1 MISATVLL
9 LAFVL
14 DLLIGDPRWLPHPVR
29 FIGSAI
35 NVIERFLRRVAASPT
50 AERAAGVALVL
61 AVVVPVYFLT
71 SAIVLMLNR
80 ISEQVSVIAGTV
92 ALAVLTATTIATR
105 GLLEAAGL
113 VISSI
118 RVGSLESAR
127 KHVSMIVGR
136 DTAGLS
142 EQGVLRA
149 TIETLAENL
158 SDGVVAPLFYL
169 TIGGLPLA
177 MAYKA
182 INTLD
187 SMVGYKNDRYR
198 YFGWAAA
205 RVDDV
210 ANYLPARITGLIIA
224 VSAFFTAFT
233 KGAANGGA
241 VLRRSLAIMAR
252 DGRKHPS
259 PNSGVPEASMA
270 GAIGVTLGG
279 PNFYNGLLSE
289 KPVIGDLRSD
299 DYLSAS
305 DEAMTVVK
313 VSAVIAAV
321 LATAAVAARGLS

>member
-9 LAFVL
+9 LAFAL
-14 DLLIGDPRWLPHPVR
+14 DLLFGDPRWLPHPVR

-35 NVIERFLRRVAASPT
+35 SAMERFLRRVAASPGG
-50 AERAAGVALVL
+50 ERAAGIVLVL
-61 AVVVPVYFLT
+61 SIVAPVYFLT
-71 SAIVLMLNR
+71 GVLVLLLNR
-80 ISEQVSVIAGTV
+80 YSEQVSVLGGTV
-92 ALAVLTATTIATR
+92 VLAALTATTIAAHD
-105 GLLEAAGL
+105 LLEAAGL

-118 RVGSLESAR
+118 REGSLESAR

-169 TIGGLPLA
+169 AIGGLPLA

-205 RVDDV
+205 RVDDA

-224 VSAFFTAFT
+224 VSAFFTAFA
-233 KGAANGGA
+233 KGAAKGGA

-279 PNFYNGLLSE
+279 PNYYDGLLSE
-289 KPVIGDLRSD
+289 KPVIGDPHRE
-299 DYLSAS
+299 DYLPAS

-313 VSAVIAAV
+313 VSAVIAAA
-321 LATAAVAARGLS
+321 LATAAVAARGML

>member
-9 LAFVL
+9 LAFVF

-35 NVIERFLRRVAASPT
+35 SAMERFLRRVAASPGG
-50 AERAAGVALVL
+50 ERAGGVVLVL
-61 AVVVPVYFLT
+61 SIVTPVYFLT
-71 SAIVLMLNR
+71 GVLVLMLNR
-80 ISEQVSVIAGTV
+80 FSEQVSVLGGTV
-92 ALAVLTATTIATR
+92 VLAVLTATTIATH

-118 RVGSLESAR
+118 REGSLESAR

-169 TIGGLPLA
+169 AIGGLPLA

-205 RVDDV
+205 RVDDA

-224 VSAFFTAFT
+224 VAAFFTAFP
-233 KGAANGGA
+233 KGAAN
-241 VLRRSLAIMAR
+241 LRRSLAIMVR

-289 KPVIGDLRSD
+289 KPVIGDSHRE
-299 DYLSAS
+299 DYLPAS

-313 VSAVIAAV
+313 VSAVIAAA
-321 LATAAVAARGLS
+321 LATAAVAARGML

>member
-9 LAFVL
+9 LAFAL

-29 FIGSAI
+29 LIGSAI
-35 NVIERFLRRVAASPT
+35 SAMERLLRRAAASPA
-50 AERAAGVALVL
+50 AERAAGVVLVL
-61 AVVVPVYFLT
+61 VIVVPVYFLT
-71 SAIVLMLNR
+71 DFVVLMLNR
-80 ISEQVSVIAGTV
+80 FSDQVSVLAGTAGLV
-92 ALAVLTATTIATR
+92 VLTATTIASR
-105 GLLEAAGL
+105 GLLQSAGL

-118 RVGSLESAR
+118 REGSLESAR

-136 DTAGLS
+136 DTAELS
-142 EQGVLRA
+142 EQDVLRA

-169 TIGGLPLA
+169 ALGGLPLA

-224 VSAFFTAFT
+224 VAAFLNACMKDAA
-233 KGAANGGA
+233 KGVAA
-241 VLRRSLAIMAR
+241 LRRALAIMVR
-252 DGRKHPS
+252 DGRKHSS

-279 PNFYNGLLSE
+279 PNYYNGLLSE
-289 KPVIGDLRSD
+289 KPVIGDSHRE
-299 DYLSAS
+299 DYLPAS
-305 DEAMTVVK
+305 DEAMALVK
-313 VSAVIAAV
+313 VSAVIAAA
-321 LATAAVAARGLS
+321 LAGAAVAARGMS

>member
-1 MISATVLL
+1 MISGTVLL
-9 LAFVL
+9 LAFGL

-29 FIGSAI
+29 FIGGAI
-35 NVIERFLRRVAASPT
+35 STMERWLRPAAASP
-50 AERAAGVALVL
+50 AAGRAAGVVLVL
-61 AVVVPVYFLT
+61 AIVVPVFFLT
-71 SAIVLMLNR
+71 GGIVLMLNR
-80 ISEQVSVIAGTV
+80 ISEQVSVIAGTA
-92 ALAVLTATTIATR
+92 ALVVLTATTIAAR
-105 GLLEAAGL
+105 DLLRSAGL
-113 VISSI
+113 VIASI
-118 RVGSLESAR
+118 RIGDLASAR
-127 KHVSMIVGR
+127 TNVSMIVGR

-169 TIGGLPLA
+169 ALGGLPLA

-198 YFGWAAA
+198 YFGWASA
-205 RVDDV
+205 RIDDA

-224 VSAFFTAFT
+224 ASAFLTAGV
-233 KGAANGGA
+233 KSPADGGA

-270 GAIGVTLGG
+270 GALGVTLGG
-279 PNFYNGLLSE
+279 PNRYNGVLSD
-289 KPVIGDLRSD
+289 KPVIGDARGE

-305 DEAMTVVK
+305 DEAMKVVK
-313 VSAVIAAV
+313 VSSVIAAA
-321 LATAAVAARGLS
+321 LAAAAVAARGLS

>member
-1 MISATVLL
+1 MISAMILL

-29 FIGSAI
+29 FIGGAISAM
-35 NVIERFLRRVAASPT
+35 ERALRRVATSPGG
-50 AERAAGVALVL
+50 ERAAGVVLVL
-61 AVVVPVYFLT
+61 SIVASVYYLT
-71 SAIVLMLNR
+71 GVLVLMLNR
-80 ISEQVSVIAGTV
+80 FSEQVSVPGGTV

-118 RVGSLESAR
+118 RDGSLESAR
-127 KHVSMIVGR
+127 EHVSMIVGR

-169 TIGGLPLA
+169 ALGGLPLA

-224 VSAFFTAFT
+224 VSALFIAFA
-233 KGAANGGA
+233 KGAATGGA

-279 PNFYNGLLSE
+279 PNWYNGLLSD
-289 KPVIGDLRSD
+289 KPMIGDPRSE

-313 VSAVIAAV
+313 VSAVIAVV
-321 LATAAVAARGLS
+321 LAAAAVAARGMS

>member
-1 MISATVLL
+1 MIRGEVLI

-35 NVIERFLRRVAASPT
+35 STMERFLRRAVDSPA
-50 AERAAGVALVL
+50 AERAAGIVLVL
-61 AVVVPVYFLT
+61 AIVAPVYFLT
-71 SAIVLMLNR
+71 DVVVLMLDR
-80 ISEQVSVIAGTV
+80 LSEQVSILAGTAGLV
-92 ALAVLTATTIATR
+92 VLTATTIATR
-105 GLLEAAGL
+105 GLLQSSGL

-118 RVGSLESAR
+118 RDGSLESAR
-127 KHVSMIVGR
+127 KQVSMIVGR
-136 DTAGLS
+136 DTGGLS

-158 SDGVVAPLFYL
+158 SDGIVAPLFYL
-169 TIGGLPLA
+169 ALGGLPLA

-205 RVDDV
+205 RVDDA

-224 VSAFFTAFT
+224 ASAFLNACV
-233 KGAANGGA
+233 KDAASAGAA
-241 VLRRSLAIMAR
+241 LRRSLAIMVR
-252 DGRKHPS
+252 DGGKHPS

-279 PNFYNGLLSE
+279 PSRYNGVLSD
-289 KPVIGDLRSD
+289 KPIIGDPCRE
-299 DYLSAS
+299 DYLLAS
-305 DEAMTVVK
+305 DEAMALVK
-313 VSAVIAAV
+313 VSAVIAA
-321 LATAAVAARGLS
+321 AMAGAAVAARGMS

>member
-29 FIGSAI
+29 FIGTAVSTM
-35 NVIERFLRRVAASPT
+35 EKLLRRAVASPA
-50 AERAAGVALVL
+50 AERAAGVVL
-61 AVVVPVYFLT
+61 ILAIVVPVYLLT
-71 SAIVLMLNR
+71 SVIVLMLNR
-80 ISEQVSVIAGTV
+80 LSVQVSVIAGTGAV
-92 ALAVLTATTIATR
+92 VVLTATTIATQ
-105 GLLEAAGL
+105 GLLQSAGL

-118 RVGSLESAR
+118 REGNLESAR

-136 DTAGLS
+136 DTAELS
-142 EQGVLRA
+142 EQGVLKA

-169 TIGGLPLA
+169 AIGGLPLA

-205 RVDDV
+205 RVDDA

-224 VSAFFTAFT
+224 
-233 KGAANGGA
+233 AAACLKTCVKDTTNGIT
-241 VLRRSLAIMAR
+241 VFRRALAIMAR

-259 PNSGVPEASMA
+259 PNSGVPEASMS
-270 GAIGVTLGG
+270 GAIGVMLGG
-279 PNFYNGLLSE
+279 PNLYNGVLSD
-289 KPVIGDLRSD
+289 KPVIGDSRRE
-299 DYLSAS
+299 DYLPAS
-305 DEAMTVVK
+305 DEAMTLVK
-313 VSAVIAAV
+313 VSAVIAAA
-321 LATAAVAARGLS
+321 LAAAGVAARGLS

>member
-35 NVIERFLRRVAASPT
+35 STMERVLRSAVASPA
-50 AERAAGVALVL
+50 AERTAGFVLVIVIVA
-61 AVVVPVYFLT
+61 PVYFLT
-71 SAIVLMLNR
+71 GVIVLLLNR
-80 ISEQVSVIAGTV
+80 LSEQVSVLAGTA
-92 ALAVLTATTIATR
+92 ALVVLTATTIATH
-105 GLLEAAGL
+105 GLLRSAGL

-118 RVGSLESAR
+118 REGSLESAR

-136 DTAGLS
+136 DTGELS

-158 SDGVVAPLFYL
+158 SDGIVAPLFYL
-169 TIGGLPLA
+169 ALGGLPLA

-187 SMVGYKNDRYR
+187 SMVGYKSDRYR

-205 RVDDV
+205 RVDDA
-210 ANYLPARITGLIIA
+210 ANYLPARLTGLIIA
-224 VSAFFTAFT
+224 VAAFLSACVKDAA
-233 KGAANGGA
+233 KGVAA
-241 VLRRSLAIMAR
+241 LRRSLAIMAR

-279 PNFYNGLLSE
+279 PNVYSGVLIN
-289 KPVIGDLRSD
+289 KPVIGDPCRE
-299 DYLSAS
+299 DYLPAS
-305 DEAMTVVK
+305 DEAMALVK
-313 VSAVIAAV
+313 VSAIIAAA
-321 LATAAVAARGLS
+321 LAGAAIAARGMS

>member
-9 LAFVL
+9 LAFGL

-35 NVIERFLRRVAASPT
+35 STMERLLRRSVSSPS
-50 AERAAGVALVL
+50 AERAAGIVLVL
-61 AVVVPVYFLT
+61 AIVAPVYFLT
-71 SAIVLMLNR
+71 DVVVLMLNR
-80 ISEQVSVIAGTV
+80 FSDQVSILAGTA
-92 ALAVLTATTIATR
+92 ALVVLTATTIATQD
-105 GLLEAAGL
+105 LLRSAGL

-118 RVGSLESAR
+118 REGSLEAAR

-136 DTAGLS
+136 DTGGLS

-158 SDGVVAPLFYL
+158 SDGIVAPLFYL
-169 TIGGLPLA
+169 ALGGLPLA

-187 SMVGYKNDRYR
+187 SMVGYKNDQYR

-205 RVDDV
+205 RVDDA

-224 VSAFFTAFT
+224 VAAFLSACVKNTVN
-233 KGAANGGA
+233 GVAAW
-241 VLRRSLAIMAR
+241 RRSLAIMAR
-252 DGRKHPS
+252 DGGKHSS

-270 GAIGVTLGG
+270 GALGVTLGG
-279 PNFYNGLLSE
+279 PNWYNGVLSD
-289 KPVIGDLRSD
+289 KPVIGDPGRE
-299 DYLSAS
+299 DYLLAS
-305 DEAMTVVK
+305 DEAMTLVK
-313 VSAVIAAV
+313 VSAIIAAA
-321 LATAAVAARGLS
+321 LAGATIAARGMS